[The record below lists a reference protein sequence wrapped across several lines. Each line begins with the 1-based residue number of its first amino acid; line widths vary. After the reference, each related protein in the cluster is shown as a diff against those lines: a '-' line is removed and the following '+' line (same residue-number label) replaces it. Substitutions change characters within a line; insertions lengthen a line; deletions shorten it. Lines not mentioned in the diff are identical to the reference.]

1 MAKPE
6 WGAKRICHSCGA
18 PFYDMCRDPI
28 VCPKCGT
35 TYDPEAILKS
45 RRSRAPLPD
54 DKPVKAAVVA
64 AVVDEA
70 DLADVADLPDV
81 EADLVEED
89 AVADEDDDLMEDTSD
104 LGEDEDDMAEVIE
117 NIGEDDER

>member
-18 PFYDMCRDPI
+18 PFYDMGRDPI
-28 VCPKCGT
+28 VCPKCAT

-70 DLADVADLPDV
+70 DVADLPDV
-81 EADLVEED
+81 EADLVAED